1 MNELVKLVAKK
12 TGMSE
17 SVAQIAVTTVIS
29 AVKTKLPA
37 NVGGILDTFLEM
49 DGSSKP
55 TKGKSTK
62 NNNPLGDIGNVIGGL
77 SGLLGKK

>member
-17 SVAQIAVTTVIS
+17 SIAQIAVTTVIS
-29 AVKTKLPA
+29 ALKTKLPKE
-37 NVGGILDTFLEM
+37 VSGILDTFVGTG
-49 DGSSKP
+49 GSTT

-62 NNNPLGDIGNVIGGL
+62 SDNPLGSIGNVIGGL
-77 SGLLGKK
+77 GDLLGKK